1 MADNVA
7 EESASL
13 PALAVTAAVG
23 AVVLLLVLLCGVGRG
38 KGQQEGEKTA
48 PAQSTSDAAE
58 LQRQTDITRLKQFDL
73 NPDFGPCIGITRLE
87 RWERAEKFGQ
97 TPPVDIR
104 DLIVQHTGDEEY
116 THCLWND
123 YKQML

>member
-1 MADNVA
+1 MSQMRITDTFQKVKRPGRTQKQGK
-7 EESASL
+7 SAQI
-13 PALAVTAAVG
+13 AAKSV
-23 AVVLLLVLLCGVGRG
+23 
-38 KGQQEGEKTA
+38 QA

-58 LQRQTDITRLKQFDL
+58 LQRQTDITLLKQFDL